1 MRYSYLPA
9 WPGYGLAA
17 LLVLGAHLTQGSTPI
32 DINRKP
38 PSPTYGAAPE
48 VASLYLP
55 DAQRAHFACFDGSKV
70 LDFAQVNDNYCD
82 CPDGSDEPGSSACRL
97 GEFYCHNRGHI
108 PARLRASQVND
119 GVCEPECC
127 DGSDEYNGL
136 VTCPNRC
143 AELAQEYQ
151 AQQARLKE
159 LHAQGGALKRTM
171 LQEARDLKMTKE
183 VQLTRLRE
191 NLVTLEGE
199 IMRLKDLERVQ
210 KEVRDQSESEQ
221 LFRQSPGTQL
231 SQATRALV
239 ADLKSSLNTA
249 YRDLDALS
257 GLLRDLKENHNPNYH
272 DMAVKQTIAA
282 YDDFIK
288 VHPRYQGAADHSDS
302 LAFNHT
308 ATSPGESQLESLLTR
323 LDQLVELGNRVESAE
338 ETREAHTAGNL
349 GDSYFSYLSFVGLD
363 ASSRVVA
370 NYAKELVEKATSML
384 GLTEPHAS
392 DASSSSSSHADAGIA
407 HKLEQTT
414 KALQKAE
421 SKQRTAKNDITSLE
435 AQLAKDYGPD
445 DMFLKAAD
453 DCIDREVG
461 EYKYTLCFLGKA
473 TQKSMTG
480 HSNVNLGKF
489 SKWGIATDNKSDS
502 AFYQEQV
509 YDNGDRCWNGPL
521 RSVKVYFECGT
532 QSQILQVSEPAKC
545 EYQMKVSTPLACPLV
560 EASAHNGNVAQSN
573 HDEL

>member
-1 MRYSYLPA
+1 MAL
-9 WPGYGLAA
+9 GVHLA
-17 LLVLGAHLTQGSTPI
+17 QGSMPV

-48 VASLYLP
+48 VASLYQP
-55 DAQRAHFACFDGSKV
+55 DAQRTRFACFDGSKV

-97 GEFYCHNRGHI
+97 GEFYCQNRGHI
-108 PARLRASQVND
+108 SARLRASQVND

-143 AELAQEYQ
+143 TDLAHEYQ
-151 AQQARLKE
+151 AQQAQLKQ
-159 LHAQGGALKRTM
+159 LHAQGSALKQIM
-171 LQEARDLKMTKE
+171 LQEARDLKVAKE
-183 VQLTRLRE
+183 VQLARLRE
-191 NLVTLEGE
+191 GLVTLEGE

-210 KEVRDQSESEQ
+210 KEARDQSESEQ
-221 LFRQSPGTQL
+221 QFRQSPGTQL

-239 ADLKSSLNTA
+239 ADLKSNLNNA
-249 YRDLDALS
+249 YRDLDALT
-257 GLLRDLKENHNPNYH
+257 GVLRDLKKNHNPNYH

-288 VHPRYQGAADHSDS
+288 VHPRYQSAADHDDNP
-302 LAFNHT
+302 AFNHT
-308 ATSPGESQLESLLTR
+308 ATDHGDSQSHSLLTR
-323 LDQLVELGNRVESAE
+323 LDQLVELGNRVEAAE
-338 ETREAHTAGNL
+338 EAREAHTAGNPVFT
-349 GDSYFSYLSFVGLD
+349 YFSYLKLVGLD
-363 ASSRVVA
+363 ASGRAVA
-370 NYAKELVEKATSML
+370 NYIKSLVEKATAVL
-384 GLTEPHAS
+384 GLAELQESSEPVSS
-392 DASSSSSSHADAGIA
+392 DSQADSDFAY
-407 HKLEQTT
+407 KLEQTT
-414 KALQKAE
+414 KSLQNAE
-421 SKQRTAKNDITSLE
+421 SKQRTSKNDITSLE
-435 AQLAKDYGPD
+435 AQLTKDYGPD

-489 SKWGIATDNKSDS
+489 SKWGITTDDKSNP
-502 AFYQEQV
+502 AYYQEQV
-509 YDNGDRCWNGPL
+509 YDHGDRCWNGPL
-521 RSVKVYFECGT
+521 RSVKVHFECGT
-532 QSQILQVSEPAKC
+532 HTQILQVSEPAKC

-560 EASAHNGNVAQSN
+560 PGFAHAGKVAQPN